1 VDGVAVPENTVIT
14 AWIGGVQ
21 YGSGL
26 VKLVEGQLGY
36 SVDVLADDASTTT
49 VKEGGISGDTV
60 EFHIGGLTAVETGT
74 WSVGSNVQLNLTAW
88 NEYTLTIKSVHGTV
102 IKNPDKATYHLN
114 ESVSLLADPVDGW
127 SFTSWSGAAS
137 GSANPATVGIAGNTS
152 VTANYATSAITCHL
166 LSLGHSGNGSSPI
179 AAPANSAGC
188 PAGHYVTGAT
198 ITLSGALPTAAGTL
212 AAGLARKMTP
222 AWQTAT
228 R

>member
-1 VDGVAVPENTVIT
+1 MNIAENHGVQMKIKRTTLSLLIIVGLLLVNFSTILAGGPPGLPSSFYGTALVDGVAVPENTVIT

-88 NEYTLTIKSVHGTV
+88 NEYTLTINSVHGTV

-127 SFTSWSGAAS
+127 SFTSWSG
-137 GSANPATVGIAGNTS
+137 GGGP
-152 VTANYATSAITCHL
+152 
-166 LSLGHSGNGSSPI
+166 P
-179 AAPANSAGC
+179 AAPRTQAFF
-188 PAGHYVTGAT
+188 
-198 ITLSGALPTAAGTL
+198 
-212 AAGLARKMTP
+212 
-222 AWQTAT
+222 
-228 R
+228 